1 MTRERADLV
10 RRWCPAFLWAIVISA
25 FSTSW
30 FTSERTSTYV
40 LPFLAF
46 LFPHARSEDLVAMH
60 FAIRKLAH
68 FTEYLILSTLL
79 YRGLRGSQRW
89 SIRAAGLALTIA
101 GIYSIGDEF
110 GRRGGAGSTRR
121 VGADAAYLAYGNRA
135 APDSPN
141 DHALHAPER
150 GQVLRQRA
158 DLVLQRLHRSLGP
171 GHVDGGDVVHRRLQ
185 AQIETYRAGQPAHA
199 RRYQALVELVGET
212 QDRLELW
219 QNALQA
225 ISAAIIPLEREP
237 HGVA

>member
-110 GRRGGAGSTRR
+110 HQWFVPGRTAAATDCLIDVSGA
-121 VGADAAYLAYGNRA
+121 A
-135 APDSPN
+135 
-141 DHALHAPER
+141 
-150 GQVLRQRA
+150 
-158 DLVLQRLHRSLGP
+158 
-171 GHVDGGDVVHRRLQ
+171 
-185 AQIETYRAGQPAHA
+185 AGQGLLAAWA
-199 RRYQALVELVGET
+199 R
-212 QDRLELW
+212 
-219 QNALQA
+219 
-225 ISAAIIPLEREP
+225 IPRS
-237 HGVA
+237 